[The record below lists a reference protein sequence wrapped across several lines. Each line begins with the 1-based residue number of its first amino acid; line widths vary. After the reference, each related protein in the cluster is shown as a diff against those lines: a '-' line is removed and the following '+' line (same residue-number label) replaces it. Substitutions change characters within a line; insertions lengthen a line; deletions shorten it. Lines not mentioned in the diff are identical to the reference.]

1 MKHSE
6 CIVRSEKMHCGCFFD
21 GGKCMKEKPA
31 YFSKGEWALWCGSV
45 SMILLFYFLFDGGDA
60 FSLCASLIGV
70 TSLIFNAKGHP
81 FGQMLMII
89 FSLMYGVI
97 SWTFRY
103 YGEMITYLGMTMP
116 MALLALVS
124 WLRNPFEKEKRE
136 VKVNEIGVKEWVF
149 SILLTCAVTLWF
161 YFILAYFNT
170 SSLMIS
176 TLSVATSFM
185 AACLTFR
192 RSPYFAL
199 VYAMNDVVLI
209 VLWMIAAQTDIR
221 YISVIICF
229 AAFLVN
235 DLYGFIN
242 WQRMKIRQ
250 HKALND

>member
-1 MKHSE
+1 
-6 CIVRSEKMHCGCFFD
+6 
-21 GGKCMKEKPA
+21 MKEKLA

-45 SMILLFYFLFDGGDA
+45 SMILLFYFLFGGEDV

-103 YGEMITYLGMTMP
+103 YGEMITCLGMTMP

-185 AACLTFR
+185 AAYLTFR

>member
-21 GGKCMKEKPA
+21 GGKCMKEKLA

-45 SMILLFYFLFDGGDA
+45 SMILLFYFLFGGEDV

-81 FGQMLMII
+81 FGQVLMII

-176 TLSVATSFM
+176 TLSVSTSFM
-185 AACLTFR
+185 AAYLTFR

-209 VLWMIAAQTDIR
+209 VLWMIAAQTDIW

-250 HKALND
+250 HKAPND